1 MKVLHV
7 ITDLNQGGAETVLYR
22 LVVASMGKTEHVVVS
37 LTDEGVYGPLFREL
51 GVAIHVLGFPRGRV
65 TLMGLTRLRS
75 LIAGNK
81 PDVVQ
86 TWMYHADLIGGL
98 MARLTGIR
106 AICWGIRNSCL
117 NSPTQSKSSRYT
129 AYLCSWLSSWVPAAI
144 VSCSKEAAREHIKFG
159 YQANKFAVIPN
170 GYDLSRFTPQPH
182 VGKILRGEWGVDTQL
197 PVLGMVARWHPQK
210 DHANL
215 LAALSIL
222 AKDGWDFRCV
232 LAGSGMKPSN
242 ASLSQLISKSSL
254 QDKVILLGPR
264 ERIPDV
270 MNALDI
276 HVLSSV
282 GEGFPN
288 VVAEAMACGTPCV
301 VTDVGDAALIVA
313 ATGWVAPPG
322 DPYALAGCIEQ
333 AMLAIRSPRWEKISG
348 ACRQRIVECFGID
361 RMVAAY
367 EDIWCKCLA
376 SK

>member
-65 TLMGLTRLRS
+65 RLMGLYRLRS

-98 MARLTGIR
+98 IARLAGIR
-106 AICWGIRNSCL
+106 AVCWGIRNSCL
-117 NSPTQSKSSRYT
+117 NSPTQSKSSRYV
-129 AYLCSWLSSWVPAAI
+129 AHLCSWLSSWVPAAI

-159 YQANKFAVIPN
+159 YWANKFAVIPN
-170 GYDLSRFTPQPH
+170 GYDLSRFSPQPH
-182 VGKILRGEWGVDTQL
+182 LGKILRGEWGVDTQL

-222 AKDGWDFRCV
+222 AKVGWDFRCV

-242 ASLSQLISKSSL
+242 TSLSQLISKSSL
-254 QDKVILLGPR
+254 QDKIILLGPR
-264 ERIPDV
+264 ERVPDV

-301 VTDVGDAALIVA
+301 VTNVGDAALIVA
-313 ATGWVAPPG
+313 STGWVVPPS
-322 DPYALAGCIEQ
+322 DPTALAGCIEQ
-333 AMLAIRSPRWEKISG
+333 AMLAMRSPLQEKISG
-348 ACRQRIVECFGID
+348 ECRQRIVECFGID